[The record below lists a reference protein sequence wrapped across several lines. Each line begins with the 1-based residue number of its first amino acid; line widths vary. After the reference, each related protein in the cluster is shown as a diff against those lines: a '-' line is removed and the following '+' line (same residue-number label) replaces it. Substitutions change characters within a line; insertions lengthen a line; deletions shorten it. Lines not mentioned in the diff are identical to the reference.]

1 MRTTIDLDST
11 LLTAAKQRAAEEGRT
26 LRSLV
31 EEALRA
37 RLSRRAPLDAPSPL
51 PVHRPARPGT
61 LPGVDLFDNEG
72 LRDLMDRG

>member
-1 MRTTIDLDST
+1 MRTTIDLDDR
-11 LLTAAKQRAAEEGRT
+11 LLVAAKQRAAADGRT

-37 RLSRRAPLDAPSPL
+37 RLALRPRETVVEPL

-61 LPGVDLFDNEG
+61 HPGVDLTDNVAV
-72 LRDLMDRG
+72 RDLMDRG